1 MRGTFH
7 KKILLQYIF
16 FALSIFNKQ
25 ILFLNLTAPQNSF
38 CKIFTFHIFY
48 CPSRTLLWILDPS
61 LKIPEIEDLKN
72 NEAYLIKSTMR
83 KKSMSIS
90 LLSLLKATG
99 QDHGS

>member
-7 KKILLQYIF
+7 KKILPQKFL

-25 ILFLNLTAPQNSF
+25 ILFKIWQPQNSF
-38 CKIFTFHIFY
+38 CKIFTFYIFY

-61 LKIPEIEDLKN
+61 LKISEIEDLKN

-99 QDHGS
+99 QEHGS